1 MREKVGILMTDEE
14 ALKFYEILVEEYGD
28 RLPNFEHCPR
38 EFAYYVRLYKYSR
51 GLDKP
56 SDM

>member
-1 MREKVGILMTDEE
+1 MTDEE
-14 ALKFYEILVEEYGD
+14 ALKFYEALIEEYGD

-38 EFAYYVRLYKYSR
+38 EFAYFVMLYKYSR

>member
-1 MREKVGILMTDEE
+1 MTDEE
-14 ALKFYEILVEEYGD
+14 ALKFYEVLVEEYGD
-28 RLPNFEHCPR
+28 RLPNFEHCPH